1 MLKRKEIKLILLA
14 LWAFLLAWPFWGIRR
29 AAFIGSGFLI
39 LGMIYLIFQRL
50 RRQAAY
56 QRWEHKTGELFD
68 KGSQG
73 IKKLPRRNFY
83 VLLLAFLL
91 TFPFYTN
98 NYFVDVATVTGL
110 YIVLALG
117 LNLVVGLTGLL
128 HLGYVAFYA
137 AGAYTYALLSTQAH
151 ISFWPS
157 LLLGALVAAAFGL
170 LLGLPTL
177 RLRGDYLAIATLGFG
192 EMTRIVLNNWT
203 SATGGPN
210 GILGIRPPAFTVGAP
225 KFWGEIAGLQNL
237 LSYLPNPEVLTSK
250 ITYFYYLIFLIAIL
264 TIFAVGRL
272 DRSRIGRA
280 WVAIRE
286 DEVAASCM
294 GINTFAMKLL
304 AFALGGAWAGLA
316 GVFFAAKMGHISPE
330 SFTFFESVV
339 ILCMVVLG
347 GMGSIP
353 GVILGAVVFMVLPE
367 VLREFQNYRMLIFGG
382 AMVLMM
388 VFRPQGFLGG
398 LQRKMELSPEH
409 QQNLRHEP

>member
-1 MLKRKEIKLILLA
+1 MLKHNEIKLLLLT
-14 LWAFLLAWPFWGIRR
+14 LWLFLLAWPFWGTQR
-29 AAFIGSGFLI
+29 AAFIGGMTLI
-39 LGMIYLIFQRL
+39 LGLIYLLFRRL
-50 RRQAAY
+50 CRKETYRRK
-56 QRWEHKTGELFD
+56 ED
-68 KGSQG
+68 KVKEVLEQG
-73 IKKLPRRNFY
+73 IQWSGRMPRRNIY
-83 VLLLAFLL
+83 LLLLLFLL

-110 YIVLALG
+110 YVVLALG

-151 ISFWPS
+151 VSFWPS
-157 LLLGALVAAAFGL
+157 LLLGAMVAAAFGL
-170 LLGLPTL
+170 FLGLPTL

-192 EMTRIVLNNWT
+192 EMTRIVLNNST
-203 SATGGPN
+203 SVTGGPN
-210 GILGIRPPAFTVGAP
+210 GILGIKPPAFTASVP
-225 KFWGEIAGLQNL
+225 EF
-237 LSYLPNPEVLTSK
+237 LSGITWLKNFSPYLPNPEFLTSK
-250 ITYFYYLIFLIAIL
+250 ITYFYYLILII
-264 TIFAVGRL
+264 AVMTVLAVRRL
-272 DRSRIGRA
+272 DHSRIGRA

-330 SFTFFESVV
+330 SFTFFESIV
-339 ILCMVVLG
+339 ILSMVVLG

-353 GVILGAVVFMVLPE
+353 GVILGAAVFMVLPE
-367 VLREFQNYRMLIFGG
+367 FLREFQNYRMLIFGG

-388 VFRPQGFLGG
+388 VFRPQGLLGG
-398 LQRKMELSPEH
+398 MQRKTELNTRVKDEV
-409 QQNLRHEP
+409 